1 MKQSFQVDPLN
12 TCNLL
17 VDVLYIIAPAITPT
31 KLPLCVEETL
41 GGIINLLVA
50 SGPAFLK
57 SAAPTITVDPTPIPS
72 TTILDELALIV
83 TFSNSVEVLIPILPE
98 PVTNNCHQHH
108 Y

>member
-1 MKQSFQVDPLN
+1 MN

-17 VDVLYIIAPAITPT
+17 FDVLYIIAPATTPT

-57 SAAPTITVDPTPIPS
+57 SAEPTITVDPTPIPS
-72 TTILDELALIV
+72 RTILAELALIV
-83 TFSNSVEVLIPILPE
+83 TFSNSVEVLIPILPD
-98 PVTNNCHQHH
+98 PVTKNCSAPLLT
-108 Y
+108 